1 MKTVSMMQP
10 FYLPW
15 KGLFDMI
22 HQSDVFVFYDD
33 VQFVSKNWQSRNNIP
48 TANGPVWLTVPVLSK
63 DRRTQNICETAIN
76 PNEDWQ

>member
-1 MKTVSMMQP
+1 MKHGKKAAIRPRGRQNQPRRDRLVRFCVLPQSPGRKGSINYMKTVSMMQP

-33 VQFVSKNWQSRNNIP
+33 V
-48 TANGPVWLTVPVLSK
+48 
-63 DRRTQNICETAIN
+63 
-76 PNEDWQ
+76 